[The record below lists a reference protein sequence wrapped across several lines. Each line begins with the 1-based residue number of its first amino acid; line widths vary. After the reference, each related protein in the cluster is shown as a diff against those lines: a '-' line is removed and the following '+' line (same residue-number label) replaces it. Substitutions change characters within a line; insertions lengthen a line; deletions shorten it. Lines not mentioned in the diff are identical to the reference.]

1 MHYTIKRPLITEKNS
16 WLAEQGVY
24 VFEVDKAAEKTE
36 IKKAVE
42 KFFNVK
48 VSNVRTAVCRGRA
61 KKTRLGGIVQPA
73 KWKKAWVRLEPGQK
87 IGLFEGA

>member
-1 MHYTIKRPLITEKNS
+1 MQYTIKRPLITEKNS

-24 VFEVDKAAEKTE
+24 VFEVDKAAEKPE

-42 KFFNVK
+42 KFFSVK
-48 VSNVRTAVCRGRA
+48 VADVRTAICRGRA
-61 KKTRLGGIVQPA
+61 KRSRTGGMSYPS

>member
-1 MHYTIKRPLITEKNS
+1 MHYSIKRPLITEKNS

-24 VFEVDKAAEKTE
+24 VFEVDKKADKTE

-42 KFFNVK
+42 KFFSVK
-48 VSNVRTAVCRGRA
+48 VASVRTAVCRGRA
-61 KKTRLGGIVQPA
+61 KKTRLGVSQPA

>member
-42 KFFNVK
+42 KFFRVK
-48 VSNVRTAVCRGRA
+48 VASVRTAVCRGRS
-61 KKTRLGGIVQPA
+61 KRTKLGTVSQPL

>member
-1 MHYTIKRPLITEKNS
+1 MHNLIKRPLVTEKNS

-24 VFEVDKAAEKTE
+24 VFEVDKQAEKSE

-42 KFFNVK
+42 KFFRVK
-48 VSNVRTAVCRGRA
+48 VQSVRTAQCRGRT
-61 KKTRLGGIVQPA
+61 KRTKIGVSQPA
-73 KWKKAWVRLEPGQK
+73 HWKKAWVRLEPGQK

>member
-1 MHYTIKRPLITEKNS
+1 MHHLIKRPLVTEKNS

-24 VFEVDKAAEKTE
+24 VFEVAGQAEKSE

-42 KFFNVK
+42 KFFRVK
-48 VSNVRTAVCRGRA
+48 VQSVRTAHCRGRI
-61 KKTRLGGIVQPA
+61 KRGKTGVSKPA
-73 KWKKAWVRLEPGQK
+73 HWKKAWVRLQPGQK